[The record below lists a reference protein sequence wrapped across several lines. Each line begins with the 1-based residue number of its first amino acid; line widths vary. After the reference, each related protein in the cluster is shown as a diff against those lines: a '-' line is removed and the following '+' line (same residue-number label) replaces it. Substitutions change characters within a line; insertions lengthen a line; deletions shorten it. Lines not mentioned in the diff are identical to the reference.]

1 MYIVSVE
8 NHTPYFIDAVLLFKE
23 IGTYTYAGPHSLV
36 IAEAD
41 TKIYDYSLV
50 NLNWVSNDSEFTY

>member
-1 MYIVSVE
+1 ME
-8 NHTPYFIDAVLLFKE
+8 NLTPYFIDVVMLYNE
-23 IGTYTYAGPHSLV
+23 IGTYIYAGPHSLV

-50 NLNWVSNDSEFTY
+50 NLNYVSFDSEFTY